1 MAHSIKG
8 MAGSL
13 GYDSITEVAHRLED
27 RMQTIRSAGRVPAG
41 EGLSLL
47 FEGLSALESMVEGVR
62 ETGEAPPADPRLVAA
77 LGAPVGG
84 EPGRASPAD
93 ASAADPAA
101 EHESQVADAAKKKT
115 PEPLDPSSGTP
126 ARRTLDASR
135 PPPTVR
141 VNTGTLDRFLSTV
154 GEVILNTSQV
164 RTAAEGPSA
173 TSVIGEGL
181 DRMDR
186 VVGELQRRAL
196 ELRTTHLLRIVEPLP
211 RTAREIAQRAGKR
224 VENAVDHGIELP
236 DVREQAG
243 KDPTGRILIE
253 ARRQKDSIRISVADD
268 GAGIDLDAVRSRAV
282 AAGVLHVGLAED
294 LPPHEVA
301 ALIFHAGLSTSEVV
315 SEISGRGV
323 GMDAVRAT
331 IESIETEPARGTT
344 TSLIVPITAAV
355 QRVLLLGVR
364 GETMALPIAR
374 IERVLEVPSEAIERS
389 GGEAFALIDEELV
402 PVFDLSDCI
411 ALATTEAAPVVSL
424 VLTEV
429 RGARVALVAERMEGQ
444 QEIYVKPV
452 PELLSGV
459 RTLAGLTILG
469 DGRPVFLLD
478 LNQLA

>member
-1 MAHSIKG
+1 
-8 MAGSL
+8 
-13 GYDSITEVAHRLED
+13 
-27 RMQTIRSAGRVPAG
+27 
-41 EGLSLL
+41 
-47 FEGLSALESMVEGVR
+47 
-62 ETGEAPPADPRLVAA
+62 
-77 LGAPVGG
+77 
-84 EPGRASPAD
+84 
-93 ASAADPAA
+93 
-101 EHESQVADAAKKKT
+101 
-115 PEPLDPSSGTP
+115 
-126 ARRTLDASR
+126 
-135 PPPTVR
+135 
-141 VNTGTLDRFLSTV
+141 
-154 GEVILNTSQV
+154 
-164 RTAAEGPSA
+164 
-173 TSVIGEGL
+173 
-181 DRMDR
+181 MDR

-196 ELRTTHLLRIVEPLP
+196 ELRTTRLLRIVEPLP

-224 VENAVDHGIELP
+224 VEVSIEGASLELDRSILDRLGDPLVHLLRNAVDHGIELP
-236 DVREQAG
+236 EVREQAG

-268 GAGIDLDAVRSRAV
+268 GAGIDLDAVRARAV
-282 AAGVLHVGLAED
+282 AAGVLHPGLAED

-301 ALIFHAGLSTSEVV
+301 ALIFHAGLSTSDVV

-331 IESIETEPARGTT
+331 IESLGGAVEIETEPARGTT

-364 GETMALPIAR
+364 GETVALPIAR
-374 IERVLEVPSEAIERS
+374 IERVLEVQSEAIERS

-452 PELLSGV
+452 PELLSDV